1 MENTEKKL
9 LEALERIK
17 NGNPIHI
24 NKEKKLSYS
33 SVEDEALVGRSL
45 CRHYPN
51 VFQKIKDEI
60 NLNKAKKIVL
70 TNSKETPQAKN
81 IKEENQILKE
91 QIKLLK
97 KENEEFLVANI
108 ALAERIRFLN
118 NRLK

>member
-1 MENTEKKL
+1 M
-9 LEALERIK
+9 
-17 NGNPIHI
+17 
-24 NKEKKLSYS
+24 
-33 SVEDEALVGRSL
+33 

-81 IKEENQILKE
+81 VKEENQILKE
-91 QIKLLK
+91 KIKLLK
-97 KENEEFLVANI
+97 KENEELLVANI

-118 NRLK
+118 NKVK